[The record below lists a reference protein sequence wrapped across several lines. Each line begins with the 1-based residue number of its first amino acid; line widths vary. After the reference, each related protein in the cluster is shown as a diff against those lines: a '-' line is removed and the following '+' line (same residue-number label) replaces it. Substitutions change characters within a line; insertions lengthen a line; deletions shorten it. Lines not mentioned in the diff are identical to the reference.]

1 MPRQKP
7 RIRGCLYGAYYSS
20 NSSTLPAAESTGNM
34 KLRPNSIVHSII
46 YDDEK
51 NKAVGVR
58 ELLIQKH

>member
-1 MPRQKP
+1 
-7 RIRGCLYGAYYSS
+7 
-20 NSSTLPAAESTGNM
+20 M

-58 ELLIQKH
+58 VIDSETLEMKEFFFKNYFLECINGKLNFNNA